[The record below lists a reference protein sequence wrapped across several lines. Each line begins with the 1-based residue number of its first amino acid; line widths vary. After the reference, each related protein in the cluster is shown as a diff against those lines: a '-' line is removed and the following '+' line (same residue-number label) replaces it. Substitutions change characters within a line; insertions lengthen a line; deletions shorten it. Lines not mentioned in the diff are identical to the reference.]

1 MSSPY
6 REAAIEYRRTELGL
20 PFFGL
25 VPGAMTPAD
34 WPSQY
39 GIFEKVSI
47 IMWHVS
53 PVACAPTMRFVETT
67 LPVWGALFL

>member
-6 REAAIEYRRTELGL
+6 RDEAIEYRRTELGL

-25 VPGAMTPAD
+25 VPGGITPYD

>member
-6 REAAIEYRRTELGL
+6 RDEAIEYRRTELGL

-25 VPGAMTPAD
+25 VPGGITPYD

-39 GIFEKVSI
+39 GI
-47 IMWHVS
+47 
-53 PVACAPTMRFVETT
+53 
-67 LPVWGALFL
+67 LPW